1 MNKRIKDDGSIEEL
15 HKVIVHSFNISDVED
30 PDLYA
35 ATPLYDFEQ
44 SEKGKWIMENAIEK
58 PIWHRQRDYATFGY
72 RYAIM
77 AELPKDKYIFYKLK
91 FE

>member
-15 HKVIVHSFNISDVED
+15 HKVIVHSFNIGDVED

-35 ATPLYDFEQ
+35 AIPLYDFEK

-58 PIWHRQRDYATFGY
+58 PIWHRHMDHNIYGY
-72 RYAIM
+72 RYIIA
-77 AELPKDKYIFYKLK
+77 AKLPKDKYIFYKLK

>member
-15 HKVIVHSFNISDVED
+15 HKIVVHTFSVGDVED

-35 ATPLYDFEQ
+35 SQPLWEWQ
-44 SEKGKWIMENAIEK
+44 ESEKGKWVMENAIEK
-58 PIWHRQRDYATFGY
+58 PIWHRQMDHMIYGY
-72 RYAIM
+72 RYAIT
-77 AELPKDKYIFYKLK
+77 ATLPKDKYIFYKLK